1 MGLSWPAF
9 PPDNTGNILP
19 VCVLLSHRCATRPYK
34 FLKLK
39 YSFHD
44 HYRPTHTDKINV
56 EGELFGEEL
65 GGLGSSTKSDTDQ

>member
-9 PPDNTGNILP
+9 PPDDTENILP
-19 VCVLLSHRCATRPYK
+19 FCVLLSHRCATRPYK

-44 HYRPTHTDKINV
+44 HYRPTHTDRSMWKENY
-56 EGELFGEEL
+56 FGEEL
-65 GGLGSSTKSDTDQ
+65 GGLGSSTKPDTDQ